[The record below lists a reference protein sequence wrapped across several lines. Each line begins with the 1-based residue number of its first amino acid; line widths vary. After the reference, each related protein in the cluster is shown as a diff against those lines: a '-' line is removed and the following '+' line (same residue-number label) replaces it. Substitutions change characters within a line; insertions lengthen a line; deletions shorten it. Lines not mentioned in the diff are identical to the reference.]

1 MSTSRALPAA
11 VLAVLAVFGAAW
23 TARAQTSCE
32 DALGQARKSYDLG
45 LFEDV
50 PAQLEPCLDSKVSR
64 AMAVQV
70 RSLLAL
76 AALATDDPAEARR
89 EVSAILRLDAAFDP
103 GGPPSFAA
111 LVAEVRREEQ
121 TAQVASVSKTRESL
135 REAPATVVV
144 ITGEEIE
151 RRGYHDLEEVFHDL
165 PGFDISRSNGEVYSM
180 LYQRGFRSNTNDR
193 NLLLLDGVE
202 QNDLGTNAV
211 YLSRQYPLSNVDRI
225 EVIYGPAS
233 TMYGANAYTGVISIL
248 TREPE
253 AIVPEGASFAVR
265 GHVTSGAYDTRAAE
279 ATLAGRNRSASLAW
293 TLAARRFRSDEQDL
307 SPYLYWSAD
316 LAPLDYRKTMTLT
329 GLRAFAFCNDP
340 NVAPLCAAGG
350 TPLFT
355 VARGSD
361 GLPVVAPTPLATSL
375 ARSLDQEGLNHFRPE
390 FSDPTDDWMV
400 YGRLR
405 VSNLT
410 LSIEHWRLSE
420 GTVPAVYGLFR
431 LPGSVW
437 SPQETAL
444 SLKYTRPLGP
454 GLTFNASTRYLQTGL
469 RRGDSLSLLFNTY
482 GGSQLSYGDLLL
494 GTKPWIQVLSYGE
507 MSSQLKTELGLVYE
521 PSEKLSAVGGLEL
534 RKGSLQSQPDLLSY
548 NLENPQDPRALPYN
562 VPNPEQIEHTDLAV
576 YAQGSYRLRSDLK
589 LVAGGRLDYNQLN
602 NRRASGSGFGALF
615 TPRLAAIY
623 TRGRGV
629 FKAIYSE
636 AFKDPT
642 DFEKFGT
649 LPFVRSYPSNGL
661 RPERV
666 KNFEL
671 SAGWQTTEAVA
682 TEVAL
687 YQADYR
693 DVVAQRVVPGCQ
705 PSLIDLCG
713 QLVNVKRFRVRG
725 AQATTR
731 WRLAEGL
738 AAFGNFT
745 YTDPVETAPQDLLV
759 GDIARYRFNAGIT
772 AEALSKLTL
781 DLRGSYVASRRTG
794 AGTTVPTNP
803 RSSIPSS
810 FNLKAALTWG
820 FSAQWKLQLAGDNL
834 LDRTIYHPGII
845 TPGFGFAEIL
855 PQPGRA
861 LYLRLLAASGK
872 SADATKE

>member
-1 MSTSRALPAA
+1 M
-11 VLAVLAVFGAAW
+11 VLGAAW

-50 PAQLEPCLDSKVSR
+50 PAQLAPCLDAKVSR

-70 RSLLAL
+70 HVLLAL
-76 AALATDDPAEARR
+76 AALATDDPAGAHR
-89 EVSAILRLDAAFDP
+89 EVSTLLRLDAAFEP
-103 GGPPSFAA
+103 GGPPNFAA
-111 LVAEVRREEQ
+111 LVAEVRRAEQ
-121 TAQVASVSKTRESL
+121 TVQVASVSKTRESL

-165 PGFDISRSNGEVYSM
+165 PGFDISRSNGEIYST

-202 QNDLGTNAV
+202 QNDLGANVV
-211 YLSRQYPLSNVDRI
+211 YLSRQYPLSNIDRI

-248 TREPE
+248 TKEPE
-253 AIVPEGASFAVR
+253 AIVPEGASLGVR
-265 GHVTSGAYDTRAAE
+265 GQVTSGAYASRAAD
-279 ATLAGRNRSASLAW
+279 ATVAGRDRSSSFAW
-293 TLAARRFRSDEQDL
+293 TLTARRFRSDEQDL
-307 SPYLYWSAD
+307 SSYLYWSKN

-340 NVAPLCAAGG
+340 NIAPLCAAGG
-350 TPLFT
+350 TSLFT

-361 GLPVVAPTPLATSL
+361 GLPVVVPTPLATSR
-375 ARSLDQEGLNHFRPE
+375 ARSLDQAGLDHFRPI

-405 VSNLT
+405 ISNLT
-410 LSIEHWRLSE
+410 LGVEVWRLSE
-420 GTVPAVYGLFR
+420 GTVPAEYGLFR

-454 GLTFNASTRYLQTGL
+454 GLTFNASSRYLQTGL
-469 RRGDSLSLLFNTY
+469 RRGDSQSLLFNTY
-482 GGSQLSYGDLLL
+482 GGSQLSFGDLLL
-494 GTKPWIQVLSYGE
+494 GTKPWIQVLSYGDL
-507 MSSQLKTELGLVYE
+507 SSQLKTELGLVYE
-521 PSEKLSAVGGLEL
+521 PSEKLSAVGGLEV
-534 RKGSLQSQPDLLSY
+534 RKGSFESQPDLLSY
-548 NLENPQDPRALPYN
+548 NLEDPQDPRALPYN

-576 YAQGSYRLRSDLK
+576 YAQGSYQPRSDLK

-602 NRRASGSGFGALF
+602 NRRARRAAGSGFGALF
-615 TPRLAAIY
+615 TPRLAAVY
-623 TRGRGV
+623 TRGSGV

-649 LPFVRSYPSNGL
+649 LIHVRSYLSNGL

-666 KNFEL
+666 RNFEL
-671 SAGWQTTEAVA
+671 SAGWQATEAVA
-682 TEVAL
+682 AEVAL
-687 YQADYR
+687 YQANYR
-693 DVVAQRVVPGCQ
+693 DVVEQRVVPGCE
-705 PSLIDLCG
+705 PSFVDLCG
-713 QLVNVKRFRVRG
+713 QLVNVGQFRVRG
-725 AQATTR
+725 VQATAR
-731 WRLAEGL
+731 VRLMEGFST
-738 AAFGNFT
+738 FGNFT
-745 YTDPVETAPQDLLV
+745 YTDPVETAPQNLLV
-759 GDIARYRFNAGIT
+759 GDIARYHLNGGIT
-772 AEALSKLTL
+772 AEAFSKLTL
-781 DLRGSYVASRRTG
+781 DLRGSYVAPRRTG

-810 FNLKAALTWG
+810 FNLKAALTYRL
-820 FSAQWKLQLAGDNL
+820 FAQWNLQLAGDNL
-834 LDRTIYHPGII
+834 LDRTIYDPGII
-845 TPGFGFAEIL
+845 TPGFGFADIL
-855 PQPGRA
+855 PQPGRT
-861 LYLRLLAASGK
+861 LYLRLIAASGR
-872 SADATKE
+872 SADASKE